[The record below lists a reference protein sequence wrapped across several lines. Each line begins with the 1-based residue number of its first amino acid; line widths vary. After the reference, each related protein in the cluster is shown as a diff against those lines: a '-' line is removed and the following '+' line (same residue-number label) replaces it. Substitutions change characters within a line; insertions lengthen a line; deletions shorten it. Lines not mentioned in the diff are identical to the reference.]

1 MTYNWTGSTTFP
13 DESVGKVIF
22 PVKST
27 EPIKVSVMSP
37 KKRSNNGNDNPWA
50 RDANTA
56 INVMK
61 ISNAVAKR
69 YCGINKNRKQNQIT
83 RIIIGAL
90 ASGKPSWQSLPVPE
104 PMKLY

>member
-1 MTYNWTGSTTFP
+1 MTYNLTGSTTFP
-13 DESVGKVIF
+13 DESVGKMIL

-37 KKRSNNGNDNPWA
+37 KKRSNNGNDTPWA

-61 ISNAVAKR
+61 ISNGVAKR
-69 YCGINKNRKQNQIT
+69 YCGMNKNRKQNQ
-83 RIIIGAL
+83 IIIGAL